1 MFKLENE
8 VWKIL
13 LFHIFSF
20 RFEKNLLDLGKNYIR
35 VKIIHL
41 RFIFFISPESSLCL
55 LFLDQIFL
63 SSSSSHRRAG
73 ATSLPVPHRYDRRIP
88 IYRKKRCVPR
98 AKTRS
103 IVAGIILGW
112 RTIARKCSK
121 GRLNSAGGDG
131 KWWKQW
137 RGVSRGEGKSLWIS
151 LRLNRHFEA
160 KYLWDEN
167 AWNASSGRQATR
179 FSRRR
184 IVN

>member
-1 MFKLENE
+1 MENTF
-8 VWKIL
+8 IP
-13 LFHIFSF
+13 HIFVSF
-20 RFEKNLLDLGKNYIR
+20 RK
-35 VKIIHL
+35 
-41 RFIFFISPESSLCL
+41 ESSRSREELHSRQDYT
-55 LFLDQIFL
+55 FKIYIFYL
-63 SSSSSHRRAG
+63 SRIKPVLIVSRSNISFSLIFPSSRWSDIP
-73 ATSLPVPHRYDRRIP
+73 PVPHRYDRRIP

-121 GRLNSAGGDG
+121 GRLNSAGGGG